1 MNLTAR
7 LPPLDET
14 ELTDEQRA
22 IRDALVAGPRGGVI
36 GPFQIW
42 LRRPELAD
50 VADRFGKYC
59 RFRSDGDAKMSELII
74 MMVASHAK
82 ATFEWT
88 HHYGEAIRAGLTEAQ
103 LASIE
108 RGEQPRD
115 LEEKYAVAC
124 GAVAEILRTHRL
136 TALSYARAQAHLG
149 AEGLVDLVG
158 IVGYYLFVS
167 LTLNVFRV
175 GETPAMEGT

>member
-1 MNLTAR
+1 MNMAPR
-7 LPPLDET
+7 LPPLG
-14 ELTDEQRA
+14 ELTEEQRA
-22 IRDALVAGPRGGVI
+22 IRDALIAGPRGGVI

-50 VADRFGKYC
+50 VADRFGSYC
-59 RFRSDGDAKMSELII
+59 RFRSDGDAKLSELII
-74 MMVASHAK
+74 MMVASHTQ

-88 HHYGEAIRAGLTEAQ
+88 HHYGHALRAGLTEAQ

-108 RGEQPRD
+108 RGEQPVG
-115 LEEKYAVAC
+115 LEERYAVAC
-124 GAVAEILRTHRL
+124 CAVAEMLRTHRL
-136 TALSYARAQAHLG
+136 TDLSYATAQAHLG
-149 AEGLVDLVG
+149 SEGVVDLVG

-175 GETPAMEGT
+175 GETPEMEGT